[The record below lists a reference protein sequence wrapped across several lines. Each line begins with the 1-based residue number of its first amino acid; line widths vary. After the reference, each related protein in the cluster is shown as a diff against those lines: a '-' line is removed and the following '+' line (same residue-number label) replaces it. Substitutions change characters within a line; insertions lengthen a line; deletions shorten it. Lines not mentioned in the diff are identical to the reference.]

1 MKGRFEN
8 KPTEAWNN
16 MKREG
21 MTNRWEIFY
30 TGDAQ
35 LCTHLKKKN
44 RHDL

>member
-21 MTNRWEIFY
+21 MTNRQ
-30 TGDAQ
+30 GDF
-35 LCTHLKKKN
+35 LYRRCTALYALKKEKTGTT
-44 RHDL
+44 